1 MALITSGS
9 IRDFSV
15 ELQTPSAGAPEIEN
29 FAVLAEVSRGVP
41 ANTFAAL
48 VSPETRGLGLQS
60 LRLDEG
66 FQGFLTRLL
75 GRDTDIYFLAWA
87 WDLSGQPVAFYPG
100 KVTDKTT
107 CLIPLKGGQS
117 REFIGQGV
125 ALFPPRRVAA
135 GIALRIQIWESKKG
149 IRDFGEAMDSVARN
163 IQESKINSVL
173 QLVAMGTGVTGATVT
188 LVEEASLELAKIVGA
203 VLKTVGD
210 DYVDFYE
217 GYFPASQSWS
227 RSNMPYRGTASEIVL
242 SRFS

>member
-15 ELQTPSAGAPEIEN
+15 VPQAQSVEAPGIDN
-29 FAVLAEVSRGVP
+29 FAVLAEVSREAPVG
-41 ANTFAAL
+41 TFAPL
-48 VSPETRGLGLQS
+48 VSGETRGLALHSLQ
-60 LRLDEG
+60 LEKAFR
-66 FQGFLTRLL
+66 GFLTRLL
-75 GRDTDIYFLAWA
+75 GSDTDIYFLAWA
-87 WDLSGQPVAFYPG
+87 WDLSGEPVTFYPG
-100 KVTDKTT
+100 KVTDKGT
-107 CLIPLKGGQS
+107 CLIPLKGGET

-135 GIALRIQIWESKKG
+135 GIALRVQIWESKKG
-149 IRDFGEAMDSVARN
+149 ARDFGEAMESVARN

-188 LVEEASLELAKIVGA
+188 LVEEASLELAKIVGV

-217 GYFPASQSWS
+217 GYFPASENWTPG
-227 RSNMPYRGTASEIVL
+227 NMAYRGTASRIVL
-242 SRFS
+242 SRFN